1 MCVVK
6 IDPKTLERI
15 CKEAIDADK
24 SSAEKEVKSYE
35 RKISKTKSYEPIYDK
50 EGT

>member
-35 RKISKTKSYEPIYDK
+35 KKVRQQSYEPIYDK